1 MLFTVTITRRLW
13 EYAFLPSRYAAI
25 LAGDCISLLFPL
37 FHACIHLEGIF
48 QLGPC
53 VSDHFREFV
62 LTKVYTCQH
71 DRVPAECICWLT
83 GLLFAIN
90 FLQYLHQCRCC
101 ETQKSALQCVLLFR
115 KIRYERIR
123 CLYLHYCS
131 TARVENGKWK
141 GKESQSPA
149 FFFCIFSLLPPYIL
163 RLGRENKGRSSMSD
177 SDEFDVHIRTRSNE
191 EEEYVRP
198 AIRRYLWRLR
208 SMPCWKLIDGKI
220 SFSFLT

>member
-1 MLFTVTITRRLW
+1 MRMMLLVLAKTMQTVYSLEHPWMNMFSLQPTHQIRIRIMLFTVTITRRLW

-71 DRVPAECICWLT
+71 NRVPAECICWLT

-115 KIRYERIR
+115 KSGMKELDACTYIIALLPESRM
-123 CLYLHYCS
+123 
-131 TARVENGKWK
+131 ENGKVK
-141 GKESQSPA
+141 NLSHQHFFSA
-149 FFFCIFSLLPPYIL
+149 FFPFFLHTY
-163 RLGRENKGRSSMSD
+163 SD
-177 SDEFDVHIRTRSNE
+177 
-191 EEEYVRP
+191 
-198 AIRRYLWRLR
+198 
-208 SMPCWKLIDGKI
+208 
-220 SFSFLT
+220 